1 MIRHFERRN
10 PLENMARF
18 YRLELRPTLF
28 GEWSVVRLWGRIGT
42 GGREHWETHAT
53 WESALAAADRLE
65 RAKRGR
71 GYMALKQ
78 LE

>member
-42 GGREHWETHAT
+42 GGREQLETHAT
-53 WESALAAADRLE
+53 WESALAAANRLE

>member
-10 PLENMARF
+10 PLKNMARF

-42 GGREHWETHAT
+42 SGREQLETHST
-53 WESALAAADRLE
+53 WEAALTTADRLE

-71 GYMALKQ
+71 GYLALKG
-78 LE
+78 LR

>member
-10 PLENMARF
+10 SLKNMARF

-42 GGREHWETHAT
+42 GGREKLETHST
-53 WESALAAADRLE
+53 WEAALAAADQLE

-71 GYMALKQ
+71 GYLALER
-78 LE
+78 LR

>member
-18 YRLELRPTLF
+18 YRLELRQTLF
-28 GEWSVVRLWGRIGT
+28 GEWSLVRLWGRIGT
-42 GGREHWETHAT
+42 GGREQLETYSTQEA
-53 WESALAAADRLE
+53 ALAAADRLE

-71 GYMALKQ
+71 GYMV
-78 LE
+78 LEGVG